1 MSRCTECG
9 SKGECQ
15 EWCGMSLSDLY
26 EERKELV
33 QSLDLAL
40 EAVDYYRRNCLV
52 YEKTGIFIGGEFA
65 ASEEWGFM
73 VTNKKAV
80 ETINK
85 LKERGVDMEKIG
97 EIRKKIE
104 ALEKV
109 TGQGSNH
116 HKWVDLSEF
125 AMRYQPNPRF
135 EKYQKEILKK
145 KSGYDRIIIKPG
157 IRSSQ
162 FMREEML
169 KDQYLNAIET
179 QVGTVIRE
187 SRAALKRLSNEFLE
201 RGSRKLTAEEKV
213 LIAIAAGVA
222 PKWDLFGGKVLVKI
236 DVPFS
241 VEWTPSGFIVNALE
255 ENK

>member
-1 MSRCTECG
+1 MSRCVECG

-26 EERKELV
+26 EEKKELE

-40 EAVDYYRRNCLV
+40 EAVDYYKRNCLV
-52 YEKTGIFIGGEFA
+52 YEKTGIFMGGEFA
-65 ASEEWGFM
+65 SSEEWGFM

-85 LKERGVDMEKIG
+85 LKERGVDVEKIG
-97 EIRKKIE
+97 EIRKKIDE
-104 ALEKV
+104 LEKV
-109 TGQGSNH
+109 AGQDNH
-116 HKWVDLSEF
+116 HKWIDLSEF
-125 AMRYQPNPRF
+125 AARYQPNTRF
-135 EKYQKEILKK
+135 EKYQKEVLKK

-157 IRSSQ
+157 VRSGK
-162 FMREEML
+162 FMRDEML

-187 SRAALKRLSNEFLE
+187 LRSVLKRLTDEFLE
-201 RGSRKLTAEEKV
+201 RGSRKLTDEEKV

-222 PKWDLFGGKVLVKI
+222 PKWDLFGGKVSVKI
-236 DVPFS
+236 DMPFS
-241 VEWTPSGFIVNALE
+241 VEWTSAGFIVHALE
-255 ENK
+255 GNK